1 MGARC
6 STDAAL
12 GVNVCHSRQ
21 VILRWRNRLH
31 VQLGGEHCTL
41 QFFHPAPLTKHHST
55 SALQMLCGQ
64 LLAGLWEDLSTV
76 WPHCIDAQRCDPSL
90 RLSVPLVAIISPNS
104 GKSVVEPAGPGIW
117 GIMLLLTSWLPHL
130 PGLCFALALLLSLFV
145 PPLLWSPLTLHSK
158 HSHLPSLFSFFPI
171 QELRRSLCFP

>member
-12 GVNVCHSRQ
+12 GVNVCHSHQ
-21 VILRWRNRLH
+21 VILKDGETGCICSLVVSTARSSSILLH
-31 VQLGGEHCTL
+31 SLSTTAHLPSRCCAVNCWLAFGR
-41 QFFHPAPLTKHHST
+41 T
-55 SALQMLCGQ
+55 SALCGHTASMLR
-64 LLAGLWEDLSTV
+64 
-76 WPHCIDAQRCDPSL
+76 RCDPSL
-90 RLSVPLVAIISPNS
+90 RLSAPCCNHQPQLREV
-104 GKSVVEPAGPGIW
+104 SVVEPAGPGIW

-145 PPLLWSPLTLHSK
+145 PSLLWSPLTLHSK

-171 QELRRSLCFP
+171 QELRRGLCFP

>member
-21 VILRWRNRLH
+21 VVLRWRNRLH
-31 VQLGGEHCTL
+31 VQLGGEH
-41 QFFHPAPLTKHHST
+41 HSLSTTAHLPSRCCAVNCWLASGRT
-55 SALQMLCGQ
+55 SALCGHTASMLR
-64 LLAGLWEDLSTV
+64 
-76 WPHCIDAQRCDPSL
+76 RCDPSL

-145 PPLLWSPLTLHSK
+145 PSLLWSPLTLHSK